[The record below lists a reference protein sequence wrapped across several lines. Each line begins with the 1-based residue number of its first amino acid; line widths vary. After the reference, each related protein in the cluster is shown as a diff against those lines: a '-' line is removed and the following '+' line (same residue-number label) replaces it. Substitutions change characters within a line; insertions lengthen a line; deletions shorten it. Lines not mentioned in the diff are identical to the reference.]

1 MNENGN
7 IDLKKIPL
15 QEGESS
21 RIIISRF
28 GDGRIN
34 TISSGTKDVAE
45 AIGILEMSKDE
56 ILKSVRKDDPYELV
70 EITLDQLD
78 VEMDI
83 EGELSRQGI
92 EIGKPIKVARMTA
105 RMREQRR
112 KEFLDAKNK

>member
-1 MNENGN
+1 MSENGA
-7 IDLKKIPL
+7 IDLKKVPL

-28 GDGRIN
+28 GDGRVN
-34 TISSGTKDVAE
+34 TTSSGIKDIAE
-45 AIGILEMSKDE
+45 VIGILEMSKDE

-70 EITLDQLD
+70 EVILDQLD
-78 VEMDI
+78 VEMDV
-83 EGELSRQGI
+83 EGNLEKEGI

-112 KEFLDAKNK
+112 EEFLNAKNK